1 MSLFSNLI
9 CLRGIYHNFKFKRDK
24 KMQEFMLFIRTEG
37 DPWAKMS
44 PEQMQNH
51 VQKGMAYIGGLMKS
65 GKLKS
70 AQPLAMEGKTISG
83 EKGFLKD
90 GPYNE
95 TKEVIAGYFHLI
107 AKDFDEAV
115 EIAKANPIFEDGLG
129 AKIEIRPM
137 KIVGGINN

>member
-1 MSLFSNLI
+1 
-9 CLRGIYHNFKFKRDK
+9 
-24 KMQEFMLFIRTEG
+24 MQEFMLFVRTEG

-44 PEQMQNH
+44 AEDMQSH
-51 VQKGMAYIGGLMKS
+51 VKKGMEYIGGLMKS

-70 AQPLAMEGKTISG
+70 AQPLAMESKTISG

-95 TKEVIAGYFHLI
+95 TKEIIAGYFHLI

-137 KIVGGINN
+137 KTVSGINN